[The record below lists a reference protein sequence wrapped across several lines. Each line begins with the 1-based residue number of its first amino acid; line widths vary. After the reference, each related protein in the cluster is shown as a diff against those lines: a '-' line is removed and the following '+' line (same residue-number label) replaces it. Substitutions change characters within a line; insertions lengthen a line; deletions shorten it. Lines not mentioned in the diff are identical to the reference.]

1 MFQLRK
7 VVSYQLFAFIATSL
21 LAVSAIADVDRKP
34 DPLFQD
40 EETLQ
45 VTITA
50 PMSTLIGDRPT
61 EGYLNG
67 SFQYQDTTGNVQTL
81 DLKIRTRG
89 HFRLEN
95 CDFPPLRLNF
105 RKSQTKG
112 TLFEKQN
119 ILKLVTHCDRQ
130 ARYEQLVLREYLA
143 YKVFNAVTERSFRV
157 RLLRVTY
164 VDSENHKRDRQRY
177 AYVIEHKD
185 RLAKRLAIREISL
198 DESTVDA
205 IRPEQL
211 NLTSVLQ
218 FFLGNTDFSPI
229 AGPPDSDCCHN
240 YVLFQDGTDP
250 LLAIPYDFDQSG
262 FINAPYARA
271 HPRFRLRTVRQRLY
285 RGRCVNNANV
295 NDSLQVFR
303 DQHDAIYSLIENQE
317 GLSGGTRKNLIR
329 YVAQFY
335 ELISN
340 PEDVQM
346 KIIERCI

>member
-1 MFQLRK
+1 MSRLNK
-7 VVSYQLFAFIATSL
+7 IVCHHLLIFIAVGL
-21 LAVSAIADVDRKP
+21 LVVPTLAGAEGSP

-40 EETLQ
+40 DETLL
-45 VTITA
+45 VTITG
-50 PMSTLIGDRPT
+50 PMSTLIDDRPT
-61 EGYLNG
+61 EGYLSS
-67 SFQYQDTTGNVQTL
+67 SFQYQEPDGELQTL

-89 HFRLEN
+89 HFRLKN

-105 RKSQTKG
+105 KKSQTKG

-119 ILKLVTHCDRQ
+119 ILKLVTHCNRQ
-130 ARYEQLVLREYLA
+130 ARYEQLVLKEYLA
-143 YKVFNAVTERSFRV
+143 YKVFNAITELSFRV

-164 VDSENHKRDRQRY
+164 VDSENRRKDLQRY
-177 AYVIEHKD
+177 GFLIEHKE
-185 RLAKRLAIREISL
+185 RLANRLAIKEVSVE
-198 DESTVDA
+198 ESTVSA

-229 AGPPDSDCCHN
+229 AGPPDNNCCHN
-240 YVLFQDGTDP
+240 YVLFQDGADP

-262 FINAPYARA
+262 FINAPYAKA

-285 RGRCVNNANV
+285 RGRCVNNAYV

-317 GLSGGTRKNLIR
+317 GLSNGSRKNLIR
-329 YVAQFY
+329 FVDQFY
-335 ELISN
+335 ELIEN
-340 PEDVQM
+340 PEDVQT
-346 KIIERCI
+346 KIIEHCI